1 VAAVK
6 RGVEREQ
13 RRVEGLEKFAIEE
26 ARRDF
31 AARYPAVKLPPV
43 VALICAY
50 EEGDNIGDVLKAVP
64 TEACGLPVTPLV
76 IVDGGE
82 DDTASVSLSS
92 GAMTCVLPTNV
103 GHGVALQV
111 GYRLCIDGGA
121 RYVVTLDADGQ
132 NDPAE
137 LPVMLQPLLDDTSDF
152 VVASRRLG
160 VDETSDQVRR
170 TGVVV
175 FAWMMNRLTGSNLTD
190 TSNGYRALRAEL
202 LADVVDR
209 LQQRQYQTAELLI
222 TAISRGWRVSE
233 QPTVWRPRASGSSKK
248 GSNLFFGFRYA
259 NVVLRTWQRERASR
273 LPQRAASS

>member
-1 VAAVK
+1 MTRRVD
-6 RGVEREQ
+6 REQ
-13 RRVEGLEKFAIEE
+13 RRVEGLERFAIDE

-31 AARYPAVKLPPV
+31 HARYGVLNLAPV

-50 EEGDNIGDVLKAVP
+50 EEADNIGDVLKAVP
-64 TEACGLPVTPLV
+64 DEACGLPVSPLV

-82 DDTASVSLSS
+82 DATAEIALGL
-92 GAMTCVLPTNV
+92 GAMTCVFPANL
-103 GHGVALQV
+103 GHGVALKV
-111 GYRLCIDGGA
+111 GYRLCIEGGA

-137 LPVMLQPLLDDTSDF
+137 LADLLAPVVEGTADF

-160 VDETSDQVRR
+160 VDQTKDQVRR

-175 FAWMMNRLTGSNLTD
+175 FAWLMNRLTGSQLTD
-190 TSNGYRALRAEL
+190 TSNGYRALRVEL

-209 LQQRQYQTAELLI
+209 LEQRQYQTAELLI
-222 TAISRGWRVSE
+222 TAISRGWRVTE
-233 QPTVWRPRASGSSKK
+233 APTVWRPRASGVSKK

-259 NVVLRTWQRERASR
+259 SVVLATWRRERRGRA
-273 LPQRAASS
+273 QRPAAAS